1 MPSGLGGVL
10 CGVWVEDVLDG
21 MGRRTYHTPHLIL
34 IIRIPPNTHHHRPH
48 PPFPFPFPFFPSY
61 PFSLFF
67 LSFPPPQA
75 PLIHIHTR
83 PPVIHPALHVFI
95 PAHAQAREWDV
106 GRRDAQLGAPAAET
120 LDDGAGEADWEG
132 GLGAGWGAD
141 GGEGAGSGG
150 AHWDWGWCSL
160 RGGGWGMGREGF
172 FESGKR
178 IR

>member
-1 MPSGLGGVL
+1 MWGLGGI
-10 CGVWVEDVLDG
+10 CIRWDG
-21 MGRRTYHTPHLIL
+21 MGCRTYHTPHLIL

-48 PPFPFPFPFFPSY
+48 PSFPFPFFPSY
-61 PFSLFF
+61 PFFPFF

-150 AHWDWGWCSL
+150 AHWL
-160 RGGGWGMGREGF
+160 RGGDEGWRMGSWRAVRG
-172 FESGKR
+172 
-178 IR
+178 